1 MRYRV
6 YSNIL
11 TSIADGSKKQAELG
25 DARKVLDY
33 INELESVFKEEINI
47 GGSKVQADIVPPDW
61 LNDEFS
67 INISEVDFTASKP
80 EESKNNS
87 SESEAK
93 QSKTNPTDVHSSNLP
108 DKPQVNAKDEEGLEE
123 SYE

>member
-1 MRYRV
+1 MNKGWETNIIFDRLRLFKNLIIDSDANSFVNDMRYRV

-47 GGSKVQADIVPPDW
+47 GGSKVQADIVPPD
-61 LNDEFS
+61 
-67 INISEVDFTASKP
+67 
-80 EESKNNS
+80 
-87 SESEAK
+87 
-93 QSKTNPTDVHSSNLP
+93 
-108 DKPQVNAKDEEGLEE
+108 
-123 SYE
+123 